1 MTNKDLQLLE
11 EIVNTDIPNL
21 IPKFMNEAF
30 NNGTREI
37 EHPLDCTVTEKLKE
51 ISSKMRISGCAQGSF
66 NFLWHG
72 LHSLQLPVDIY
83 FSSSSLQA
91 LKTLSIRLFKI
102 ELAALI
108 FK

>member
-51 ISSKMRISGCAQGSF
+51 ISSKI
-66 NFLWHG
+66 
-72 LHSLQLPVDIY
+72 I
-83 FSSSSLQA
+83 
-91 LKTLSIRLFKI
+91 
-102 ELAALI
+102 
-108 FK
+108 

>member
-37 EHPLDCTVTEKLKE
+37 EHPLYCTVTE
-51 ISSKMRISGCAQGSF
+51 I
-66 NFLWHG
+66 N
-72 LHSLQLPVDIY
+72 
-83 FSSSSLQA
+83 
-91 LKTLSIRLFKI
+91 
-102 ELAALI
+102 
-108 FK
+108 